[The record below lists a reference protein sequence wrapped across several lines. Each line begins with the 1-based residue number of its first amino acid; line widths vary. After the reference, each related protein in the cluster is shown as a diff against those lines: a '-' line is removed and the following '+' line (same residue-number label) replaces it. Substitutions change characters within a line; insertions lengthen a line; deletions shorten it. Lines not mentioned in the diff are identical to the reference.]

1 MNVRKTTPKKTAT
14 LGAALASCLVLATP
28 GQALDQLVFS
38 TPGASD
44 TLRTALERSSLLTRA
59 EADGITDPLE
69 VFSIA
74 RVEYG
79 RLIGTL
85 YEAGHYS
92 GVINVLIDGREAADI
107 SPLDPPAQIGTIEV
121 RVNPGPKFVFG
132 RARIGPLAPNTTA
145 RDDFAP
151 GAPARS
157 TVIRDAARGA
167 VDDWR
172 DRGHAKAEPADQDV
186 IADHD
191 TRQLDADV
199 TIDPGPRLRF
209 GELRPTGQRHVRPE
223 RIVAIAGLPTGERFS
238 PEAATRA
245 ATRLRRTGAFA
256 SVALREAEDPNP
268 DSTLDFDVSVVEA
281 PRRRIGA
288 GAEYDTEDGVR
299 LTAFWMH
306 RNLLGGAERFRV
318 EGEVAGIGARSGGV
332 DFRLGTEFT
341 RPATF
346 TPDTA
351 LTLGAMLES
360 EDQRDYTARRARI
373 SAGVTHLF
381 SDTLTGDAAI
391 EYQFERARFGADR
404 SVRRNFS
411 TVALPL
417 GLTWDRR
424 NDTLD
429 PTRGFYLAG
438 TATPFLGLR
447 DADTGAQTT
456 LDARG
461 FYPFGG
467 EDRIV
472 FAARAQL
479 GAVLGADI
487 SATPRRYLFYSG
499 GGGTVRGQPF
509 ESLGVSPGGVDSGG
523 QGFAA
528 FATEVRVGVTDTIGV
543 VAFADAGFVSEGA
556 FSGASDWHAGAG
568 LGVRYDTA
576 VGPLRVDL
584 GMPVRGDTGRGLQI
598 YIGIGQAF

>member
-1 MNVRKTTPKKTAT
+1 MSVRNLTQKSAAT
-14 LGAALASCLVLATP
+14 MVAAFATCLVVASP

-38 TPGASD
+38 TPGASGE
-44 TLRTALERSSLLTRA
+44 LRTALERSSPLSRA

-92 GVINVLIDGREAADI
+92 AVINVLIDGREAAEM

-121 RVNPGPKFVFG
+121 RVNPGPEFVFG
-132 RARIGPLAPNTTA
+132 RADIGPLAPNTSA
-145 RDDFAP
+145 RGAFVP

-157 TVIRDAARGA
+157 TVIRDAARDA

-172 DRGHAKAEPADQDV
+172 DRGHAKAEPADQDIV
-186 IADHD
+186 ADHG
-191 TRQLDADV
+191 TQRLDAAV
-199 TIDPGPRLRF
+199 TIRPGPRLRF
-209 GELRPTGQRHVRPE
+209 GDLRPTGQQRVRPE

-238 PEAATRA
+238 PEAATRT
-245 ATRLRRTGAFA
+245 ATRLRRTGAFS
-256 SVALREAEDPNP
+256 SVALREAEVPNP
-268 DSTLDFDVSVVEA
+268 DNTLDFDVSLVEA

-299 LTAFWMH
+299 LSAFWMH

-318 EGEVAGIGARSGGV
+318 EGEVGGIGARSGGI

-351 LTLGAMLES
+351 LTLGAILES
-360 EDQRDYTARRARI
+360 EDQRDFTARRARV
-373 SAGVTHLF
+373 SVGVTHLF
-381 SDTLTGDAAI
+381 SDSLTGDAAI
-391 EYQFERARFGADR
+391 EYQFERARFGTR
-404 SVRRNFS
+404 GNLRRNFS

-461 FYPFGG
+461 FYPFGPD
-467 EDRIV
+467 DRV
-472 FAARAQL
+472 VLAARAQL
-479 GAVLGADI
+479 GAVLAADI

-528 FATEVRVGVTDTIGV
+528 LAAELRVGVTETIGL

-556 FSGASDWHAGAG
+556 FSGASDWHAGGG
-568 LGVRYDTA
+568 LGVRYNTV
-576 VGPLRVDL
+576 VGPLRMDL
-584 GMPVRGDTGRGLQI
+584 GMPVRGDTGRGLQV